1 MKFNLL
7 FSLLFLVSGCA
18 AFSGG
23 ESHSPAELAE
33 IQQVTNRY
41 LAAFN
46 DGDLDTLA
54 GCWHLPGWAST
65 GKGSHP
71 LLDRSAAKTLYGDL
85 LKKIRAEGFDH
96 SELLSEEFEM
106 VNKGYAFWRIT
117 FTRWDKD
124 GNFMPPEVHGA
135 VYTLLLKD
143 GRWGITTLVLLADPV
158 TEAIT
163 TQ

>member
-1 MKFNLL
+1 MKIYTL
-7 FSLLFLVSGCA
+7 FWLVVVCVCGCA
-18 AFSGG
+18 GLPGG
-23 ESHSPAELAE
+23 ASDASPQLAE

-46 DGDLDTLA
+46 AGDLDALA
-54 GCWHLPGWAST
+54 GCWHLPGWAAT
-65 GKGSHP
+65 GKASHAV
-71 LLDRSAAKTLYGDL
+71 LDRAAAKTLYGDL
-85 LKKIRAEGFDH
+85 FEKIRAEGFDH
-96 SELLSEEFEM
+96 SELLSEEFEL

-143 GRWGITTLVLLADPV
+143 GRWGITTLVLLDPD
-158 TEAIT
+158 AGS
-163 TQ
+163 